1 MAWVYLLFAILL
13 EIAGTVS
20 MKLSQGFTK
29 GWPSI
34 LVAVFYIFAFF
45 NLSLSLKQLPVSV
58 AYAIWSGLGTAAI
71 AIIGY
76 LYFQETMTLF
86 KAVSIGLI
94 VLGVIGLN
102 IGGGLH
108 ALDQS
113 GSFSNGST
121 GMSGTQDGYK

>member
-1 MAWVYLLFAILL
+1 MAWVYLLFAIML
-13 EIAGTVS
+13 EVAGTVS

-29 GWPSI
+29 GLPSI
-34 LVAVFYIFAFF
+34 LVVVFYFFAFF
-45 NLSLSLKQLPVSV
+45 ILSLSLKQLPVSV

-76 LYFQETMTLF
+76 FYLQETMTLL
-86 KAVSIGLI
+86 KAISIGLI

-102 IGGGLH
+102 IG

-113 GSFSNGST
+113 ESFANGSSGMT
-121 GMSGTQDGYK
+121 GVQEGDK